1 MSETVV
7 ERAADKARRLLQEGR
22 LMVIE
27 VNPNSGYVLAR
38 CRGDSGLLY
47 DLGHDHRSDQ
57 WRCTCEARGE
67 CSHLQ
72 ALKLVVVLS

>member
-1 MSETVV
+1 MSEAVV
-7 ERAADKARRLLQEGR
+7 ERAADKARRLLTEGR

-27 VNPNSGYVLAR
+27 INPHTGYVHAR
-38 CRGDSGLLY
+38 CRGDSGKLY
-47 DLGHDHRSDQ
+47 DLGRDPHKGQ

-72 ALKLVVVLS
+72 ALKLVVVL